1 MNRQI
6 KKYATN
12 LKKVSVLAPATKM
25 DCSQSKTFSSRQKRR
40 MVEDRKRR
48 ENQGKRRKFSH
59 EAKADMAE
67 RWREEIAADPK
78 LTYKVI
84 AEREDLDASSVSK
97 WYNAYIK
104 TNQF

>member
-1 MNRQI
+1 
-6 KKYATN
+6 
-12 LKKVSVLAPATKM
+12 
-25 DCSQSKTFSSRQKRR
+25 
-40 MVEDRKRR
+40 
-48 ENQGKRRKFSH
+48 
-59 EAKADMAE
+59 MAE